1 MNLAAAQQLAA
12 FAHGGQTR
20 RHGAPYLDHPRA
32 VAALVD
38 DLALACGIAIDD
50 GVRAAAWLHDAVE
63 DCPAVSVDRVRDD
76 FGDVVADAVDHLTK
90 TGKGKEA
97 TAAYYARLTRSGT
110 ATTRLIKVCDRLHN
124 LSELFYAPNPTKLRD
139 YVEETE
145 EFVVPLAAGVHAGLV
160 RALQNA
166 IDNALENA
174 LIERGPRDHGIYAIL
189 QPTGAW
195 RERLVAMIDGGV
207 VRVQLRIK
215 HIGRPTIG
223 EEAGK
228 PGDVPHDRAA
238 LALIDDAIAICRP
251 RGVPVIVNDRADLAF
266 AAGADGVHVG
276 DQDIP
281 GRHVRRLLGPG
292 ALIGTSTH
300 TLEQCRAACVD
311 ADAFEGDGAGGA
323 DHVALG
329 PLWLSTTKQG
339 HAAVVGTDVLA
350 AVAAT
355 TDVPL
360 VGIGGINTTAR
371 VVDVARAG
379 AAFAA
384 VVSAFEVDDAAALH
398 ALVRRF
404 SLSFVAATSRT
415 KKKH

>member
-1 MNLAAAQQLAA
+1 MNLAAAQRLAA
-12 FAHGGQTR
+12 SAHAGQTR

-38 DLALACGIAIDD
+38 DLALACGVAIDD
-50 GVRAAAWLHDAVE
+50 NVRAAAWLHDAVE
-63 DCPAVSVDRVRDD
+63 DCPAVSVDRVRDE
-76 FGDVVADAVDHLTK
+76 FGDVVADAVFHLTK
-90 TGKGKEA
+90 TGKGQEA
-97 TAAYYARLTRSGT
+97 TAAYYAQLTRTGT
-110 ATTRLIKVCDRLHN
+110 ATTKLIKVCDRLHN

-145 EFVVPLAAGVHAGLV
+145 RFVLPLAAGLHVGLV
-160 RALQNA
+160 RALENA
-166 IDNALENA
+166 IDNALENG
-174 LIERGPRDHGIYAIL
+174 LVERGPRDHGIYAIV

-215 HIGRPTIG
+215 HN
-223 EEAGK
+223 
-228 PGDVPHDRAA
+228 DVPNDRAA

-300 TLEQCRAACVD
+300 TLEQCRAACADV
-311 ADAFEGDGAGGA
+311 DAFEGDGAGGA

-339 HAAVVGTDVLA
+339 HADVVGVDVLA

-384 VVSAFEVDDAAALH
+384 VVSAFAVDDPVALH

-404 SLSFVAATSRT
+404 SLSFVAANTRTT
-415 KKKH
+415 KKH